1 MESKFISNFTIV
13 ENEFYKIF
21 KNNVICPICHNIFF
35 EPMICIKCQSSFCK
49 KCIYKTGENCPN
61 KCFDF
66 SLMKDLNKEEILKK
80 IELKYIKN
88 EKIIKYEELKRF
100 IPYQSSSKMEIISNE
115 DYFNLK
121 DKIKND
127 KYMKSN

>member
-100 IPYQSSSKMEIISNE
+100 IPYQSSSKMEII
-115 DYFNLK
+115 FNLK
-121 DKIKND
+121 DKIKNV

>member
-1 MESKFISNFTIV
+1 
-13 ENEFYKIF
+13 
-21 KNNVICPICHNIFF
+21 
-35 EPMICIKCQSSFCK
+35 MICIKCQSSFCK

-61 KCFDF
+61 KCIDF

-80 IELKYIKN
+80 VELKYIKN

-100 IPYQSSSKMEIISNE
+100 IPYQSSLKMEIISE
-115 DYFNLK
+115 DFFNLK
-121 DKIKND
+121 EKIKNV